1 MRLTST
7 LLAFGA
13 LAIAVPASAGVV
25 FSDNFD
31 GEAGGNSALNYSGFA
46 NFAVTGNVDVVKSG
60 DFGITCSG
68 SCVDLD
74 GSSGPGKLTSLS
86 SFAFNS
92 GDVVRLSFLLG
103 GSQRTSAFDDYFVEL
118 SFGGVTSVINYGF
131 NWGSGDVV
139 VFPSVSTPGIYSSTG
154 IAGNDP
160 FGPQSV
166 FFTAGS
172 AGTLKFSIGTTS
184 ADNVGPLL
192 DNVKLTIDAGAVPEP
207 ATWAMMFAG
216 FGMVG
221 AAMRRREKVAVTF
234 A

>member
-7 LLAFGA
+7 LFALGA
-13 LAIAVPASAGVV
+13 LALAAPASAGVV

-31 GEAGGNSALNYSGFA
+31 GEAGGNSALNYAGFS

-86 SFAFNS
+86 SFAFNA
-92 GDVVRLSFLLG
+92 GDAVRLSFALG
-103 GSQRTSAFDDYFVEL
+103 GSQRSSAFDNYFVEL
-118 SFGGVTSVINYGF
+118 TFGGATSVINYGF
-131 NWGSGDVV
+131 NWGAGDIV
-139 VFPSVSTPGIYSSTG
+139 VFPNLTTPGIYSSTG
-154 IAGNDP
+154 IAGTDP
-160 FGPQSV
+160 FGPHSV

-172 AGTLKFSIGTTS
+172 AGTLKFSIGTSS
-184 ADNVGPLL
+184 ADNIGPLL
-192 DNVKLTIDAGAVPEP
+192 DDVKLTIDARVPEP
-207 ATWAMMFAG
+207 AAWAMMLAG
-216 FGMVG
+216 FGLVG

>member
-7 LLAFGA
+7 ILAFGA
-13 LAIAVPASAGVV
+13 LAVAAPASAGVV

-31 GEAGGNSALNYSGFA
+31 SEAGGNSALNYAGFA

-74 GSSGPGKLTSLS
+74 GSSGPGKLTSLA
-86 SFAFNS
+86 SFAFNP
-92 GDVVRLSFLLG
+92 GDVIRLSFSLG
-103 GSQRTSAFDDYFVEL
+103 GSQRSASFDNYFVEL
-118 SFGGVTSVINYGF
+118 AFGGVTSVINYGF

-139 VFPSVSTPGIYSSTG
+139 VFPSVSSTGIFSSTG
-154 IAGNDP
+154 IAGTDP
-160 FGPQSV
+160 FGPHSV

-172 AGTLKFSIGTTS
+172 AGSLKFTIGTTS
-184 ADNVGPLL
+184 ADNIGPLL
-192 DNVKLTIDAGAVPEP
+192 DDVKLTIDAGAVPEP
-207 ATWAMMFAG
+207 AAWAMMLAG
-216 FGMVG
+216 FGLVG